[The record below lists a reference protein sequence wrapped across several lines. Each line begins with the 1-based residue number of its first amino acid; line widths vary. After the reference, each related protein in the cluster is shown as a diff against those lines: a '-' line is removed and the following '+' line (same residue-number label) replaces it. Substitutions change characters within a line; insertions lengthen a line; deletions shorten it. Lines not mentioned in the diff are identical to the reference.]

1 MQPAFGVVGM
11 ARAVVVG
18 SGPNGLAAAVTLVTA
33 GLEVTVLE
41 TADTLG
47 GGLRSREATMPG
59 LVHDECSG
67 FHPFATES
75 VFAKAFD
82 LRQEG
87 LEWAWPEVQ
96 FAHPLDNGRG
106 AHVVRSVADTALS
119 LGPDRRAYERM
130 YDGLTRHF
138 EAASLEFLQPL
149 AHVPRHPFGLARM
162 GRTAPL
168 SAAAVAR
175 RFDTDA
181 ARGLWAGVAAHA
193 FRPLEAPFSAA
204 AGLALAAAAHRFGWP
219 VAVGGSSSIA
229 SAMTR
234 IIERHGGTLLTG
246 VRVTCADDLAA
257 EFGADVVL
265 LDTAPPAAARILGDR
280 LSERTR
286 RGYEQWSFGP
296 GAFQVALAVEG
307 GLPWEYEPA
316 RRSGV
321 VHLGGSFEEVAA
333 AERAVNAGTMPER
346 PFVLLGQQYLADPS
360 RSAGDLHPVDAYA
373 HVPNGY
379 TGDATEAILRQ
390 VERFAPGKRARI
402 RAATRRSTTMI
413 EAENANFVG
422 GDIATGEKSP
432 VQLLVGP
439 RKATN
444 PYRTG
449 AEGAY
454 LCSAAL
460 PPGPGAHGIVGHLAA
475 LTALEDLKL

>member
-1 MQPAFGVVGM
+1 M

-18 SGPNGLAAAVTLVTA
+18 SGPNGLAAAVTLAAA
-33 GLEVTVLE
+33 GHQVTVLE
-41 TADTLG
+41 AADTIG
-47 GGLRSREATMPG
+47 GGLRSSEATVPG

-82 LRQEG
+82 LRKEG
-87 LEWAWPEVQ
+87 LEWAWAEVQ
-96 FAHPLDNGRG
+96 LAHPLDRGQG
-106 AHVVRSVADTALS
+106 AHVVRSVADTAFG

-130 YDGLTRHF
+130 YGALTRHF
-138 EAASLEFLQPL
+138 DAASLEFLQPL
-149 AHVPRHPFGLARM
+149 AHVPRHPLGLARM

-168 SAAAVAR
+168 SAVAVAR
-175 RFDTDA
+175 RFDTEA
-181 ARGLWAGVAAHA
+181 ARGLWAGLAAHA

-219 VAVGGSSSIA
+219 VAVGGSRAIA
-229 SAMTR
+229 SAMVR
-234 IIERHGGTLLTG
+234 ILERHGGELRTG
-246 VRVTCADDLAA
+246 VRVTCLDDVRADL
-257 EFGADVVL
+257 GADLVL
-265 LDTAPPAAARILGDR
+265 LDTAPPAAARILGAR

-286 RGYEQWSFGP
+286 RGYEQWTFGP

-360 RSAGDLHPVDAYA
+360 RSDGDLHPIDAYA

-379 TGDATEAILRQ
+379 AGDATEAILRQ
-390 VERFAPGKRARI
+390 VERFAPGARARI
-402 RAATRRSTTMI
+402 RAVAPRSTSMI
-413 EAENANFVG
+413 AAENENFVG

-449 AEGAY
+449 VDGAY

-475 LTALEDLKL
+475 LTALEDLGT

>member
-1 MQPAFGVVGM
+1 M

-18 SGPNGLAAAVTLVTA
+18 SGPNGLAAAVTLAAA
-33 GLEVTVLE
+33 GLEVVVLE
-41 TADTLG
+41 AAGSIG
-47 GGLRSREATMPG
+47 GGLRSGEATLPG
-59 LVHDECSG
+59 LMHDECSG

-82 LRQEG
+82 LRDEG

-96 FAHPLDNGRG
+96 FAHPLDQGRG
-106 AHVVRSVADTALS
+106 GHVLRSVADTAAG

-130 YDGLTRHF
+130 YGGLTRHF
-138 EAASLEFLQPL
+138 DTASLEFLQPL

-168 SAAAVAR
+168 TAVAVAR

-193 FRPLEAPFSAA
+193 FRPLESPFSAA

-219 VAVGGSSSIA
+219 VAVGGSQSIA
-229 SAMTR
+229 AAMVR
-234 IIERHGGTLLTG
+234 VLERHGGEVRTG
-246 VRVTCADDLAA
+246 VRVTSTEELTGDL
-257 EFGADVVL
+257 GADLVL
-265 LDTAPPAAARILGDR
+265 LDTSPPAAARILGDR

-286 RGYEQWSFGP
+286 RGYEQWTFGP

-321 VHLGGSFEEVAA
+321 VHLGGTFEEIAT
-333 AERAVNAGTMPER
+333 AERAANAGTMPER
-346 PFVLLGQQYLADPS
+346 PFVLVGQQYLADPS
-360 RSAGDLHPVDAYA
+360 RSDGDLHPVDAYA

-379 TGDATEAILRQ
+379 TGDAVEAVLRQ
-390 VERFAPGKRARI
+390 VERFAPGARDRI
-402 RAATRRSTTMI
+402 RKVTHRSTTMI
-413 EAENANFVG
+413 AQDNENFVG

-449 AEGAY
+449 VEGAY

-475 LTALEDLKL
+475 LTALDDLGI